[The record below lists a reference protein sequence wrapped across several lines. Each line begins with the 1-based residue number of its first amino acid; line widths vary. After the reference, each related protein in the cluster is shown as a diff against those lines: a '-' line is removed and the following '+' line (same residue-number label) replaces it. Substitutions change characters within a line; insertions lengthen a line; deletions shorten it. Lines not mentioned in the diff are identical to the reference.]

1 MISLDEALEELR
13 KEMELYKQMFDKH
26 VEHLDSMMQDI
37 IYMIKD
43 DEDGCNK
50 KER

>member
-1 MISLDEALEELR
+1 MITLEEAVEELR

-26 VEHLDSMMQDI
+26 VEHLDSLMLDI

-43 DEDGCNK
+43 DEDGIDK